1 MVKNHWFSRHVDHN
15 TDALESALGQQQQ
28 QRQHQNIN
36 FNNNNNNNN
45 NDTIPSYNY
54 YYYYYYRA
62 VVGFVYQHLL
72 SRLMR
77 LMNAWLFDRLCL
89 GSLWLYLMLGT
100 DKSRASRD
108 DPVVKLPC
116 LSSDVRF
123 RCSLVDRGGLM
134 GLPSRSNS
142 LSSVGLVAAAD
153 WSPAVDW
160 APLPSGRWSWPSVSV
175 MIWGRPVVV
184 VVVVV
189 VADTV
194 PTFPTS
200 SVSGCSPPPLP

>member
-1 MVKNHWFSRHVDHN
+1 
-15 TDALESALGQQQQ
+15 
-28 QRQHQNIN
+28 
-36 FNNNNNNNN
+36 
-45 NDTIPSYNY
+45 
-54 YYYYYYRA
+54 
-62 VVGFVYQHLL
+62 
-72 SRLMR
+72 
-77 LMNAWLFDRLCL
+77 MNAWLFDRLCL

-108 DPVVKLPC
+108 DPAVRLPC

-142 LSSVGLVAAAD
+142 LSSVGLVAAAEADD
-153 WSPAVDW
+153 WSTACDSVLP
-160 APLPSGRWSWPSVSV
+160 PSGRCSWPSVSV

-189 VADTV
+189 AVVDTV
-194 PTFPTS
+194 PMFPTS